1 MLATINLKKKRK
13 IITNLKIGI
22 SNRAIRR
29 LARRGGVK
37 RISELIYEETK
48 SILKSYLEKVLK
60 DAIIYTEH
68 AKRKTVTS
76 LDVIY
81 ALKKQGKS
89 LYGYGI

>member
-1 MLATINLKKKRK
+1 M
-13 IITNLKIGI
+13 
-22 SNRAIRR
+22 
-29 LARRGGVK
+29 K
-37 RISELIYEETK
+37 RISELIYEEAK

>member
-1 MLATINLKKKRK
+1 MKNK
-13 IITNLKIGI
+13 TNLKIGI